1 MQKFMA
7 IGNLTRDVELT
18 TSSNGTTICKFSLAV
33 KRDYKNENGEY
44 DTDFFNITVFGK
56 MGENC
61 GKYLKKG
68 SKCCIIGKL
77 QNNTYEKDGVKQ
89 YSTQIIANEVEF
101 LSQPNG
107 GTQPTA
113 TTPEQ
118 ELQPIPDDELPF

>member
-1 MQKFMA
+1 MNKILL
-7 IGNLTRDVELT
+7 IGNACNDPT
-18 TSSNGTTICKFSLAV
+18 TSTSNNGTTICKLSLAV

-101 LSQPNG
+101 LSQPSGNG
-107 GTQPTA
+107 QSTSK
-113 TTPEQ
+113 PET
-118 ELQPIPDDELPF
+118 ELVPVFSDDLPF